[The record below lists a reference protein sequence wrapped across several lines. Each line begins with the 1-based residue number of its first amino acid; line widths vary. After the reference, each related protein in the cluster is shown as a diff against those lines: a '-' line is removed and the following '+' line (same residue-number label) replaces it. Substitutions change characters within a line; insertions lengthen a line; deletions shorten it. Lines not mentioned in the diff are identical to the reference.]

1 MEISIAWLIIG
12 FLGQLF
18 FSARFIVQWIYSEI
32 NKKSIIPLAFWFFSI
47 LGGVTLLAYAIHR
60 KDPVFI
66 LGQSAGLLIYGRNL
80 YFIKKQNQMNLSLTR
95 IKKSYVDFFSNIKKL
110 FKNKANSNANLL
122 KDIN

>member
-1 MEISIAWLIIG
+1 MEISLHWLIIG

-47 LGGVTLLAYAIHR
+47 LGGLTLLAYAIHR

-66 LGQSAGLLIYGRNL
+66 LGQSAGLLIYARNI
-80 YFIKKQNQMNLSLTR
+80 YFINKQNKLNLSLKALKKNFFDFLGK
-95 IKKSYVDFFSNIKKL
+95 IKSL
-110 FKNKANSNANLL
+110 F
-122 KDIN
+122 

>member
-1 MEISIAWLIIG
+1 MEISLSWLIIG

-32 NKKSIIPLAFWFFSI
+32 KKKSIIPIAFWFFSI

-80 YFIKKQNQMNLSLTR
+80 YFLNKQNKLKLSYKKIKKNLF
-95 IKKSYVDFFSNIKKL
+95 DFLGKTKNL
-110 FKNKANSNANLL
+110 FYK
-122 KDIN
+122 

>member
-1 MEISIAWLIIG
+1 MEISLSWLVVG

-80 YFIKKQNQMNLSLTR
+80 YFINKQNKLHFSSQE
-95 IKKSYVDFFSNIKKL
+95 IKKSFVDFLGKVKKL
-110 FKNKANSNANLL
+110 FSK
-122 KDIN
+122 

>member
-1 MEISIAWLIIG
+1 MEISIAWLIVG
-12 FLGQLF
+12 LLGQLF

-32 NKKSIIPLAFWFFSI
+32 YKKSIIPLAFWFFSI

-110 FKNKANSNANLL
+110 FKK
-122 KDIN
+122 

>member
-1 MEISIAWLIIG
+1 MTPPKIVKEENMEISLSWLIVG

-47 LGGVTLLAYAIHR
+47 LGGVTLLAYAVHR

-66 LGQSAGLLIYGRNL
+66 MGQSAGLLIYARNL
-80 YFIKKQNQMNLSLTR
+80 YFINKQNKLKISFVALQR
-95 IKKSYVDFFSNIKKL
+95 GFRDIFKKLKKL
-110 FKNKANSNANLL
+110 FS
-122 KDIN
+122 